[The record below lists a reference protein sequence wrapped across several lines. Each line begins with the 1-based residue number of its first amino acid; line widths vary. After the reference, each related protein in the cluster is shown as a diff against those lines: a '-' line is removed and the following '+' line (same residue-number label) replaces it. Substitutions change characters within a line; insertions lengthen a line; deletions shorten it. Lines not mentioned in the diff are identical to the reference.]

1 MFHLPY
7 LTPPIMSKQYLTIKE
22 AAGALGVSTVTL
34 RNWDKRGLLAAARNP
49 ANNYR
54 LYAQTD
60 IDDFLR
66 RIEGKKPKKL
76 SIKFIQDEREKS

>member
-34 RNWDKRGLLAAARNP
+34 RNWDKRGFLAAARNP

-66 RIEGKKPKKL
+66 QIEGKKPKKL
-76 SIKFIQDEREKS
+76 SIKFIQDEREKF